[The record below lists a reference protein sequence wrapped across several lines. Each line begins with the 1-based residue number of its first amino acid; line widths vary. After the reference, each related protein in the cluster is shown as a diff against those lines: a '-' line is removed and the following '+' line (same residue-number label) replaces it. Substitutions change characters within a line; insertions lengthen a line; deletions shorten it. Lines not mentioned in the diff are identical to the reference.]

1 MMMRLV
7 FLTIVVLLYFSSKK
21 IKISP
26 SPYILIW
33 LPVIAYVTIFFMSEE
48 CVILLFVLVIM
59 IIVRCPKSLGIE
71 TQGQRQES
79 FSNSNIIK
87 DIKMTV
93 SCEDIKAFKESACT
107 DSVYDD
113 SNYNNNNNNRRL
125 VTLAEHTSDHGR
137 QTNSSTEEKGEQV

>member
-113 SNYNNNNNNRRL
+113 SNYRHVLIRHRF
-125 VTLAEHTSDHGR
+125 E
-137 QTNSSTEEKGEQV
+137 TEEEQDDCFFDSQGMSFDIKGVTK